1 MLPPQFFPCRFP
13 QLNGANKNGELYAK
27 NLTLKVLRMH
37 NSLQAPNVISDR
49 KREATK
55 AQFYLHILVKDR
67 DRNVYQRPQKRP
79 YNKRLL

>member
-1 MLPPQFFPCRFP
+1 
-13 QLNGANKNGELYAK
+13 
-27 NLTLKVLRMH
+27 MH

-55 AQFYLHILVKDR
+55 AQFYLDILVKDR